1 LVSEGIGKYE
11 VWNQGVGHR
20 VSVLERSCLIKGAA
34 SLSDSRAVG
43 RNTANSHRGQDFAGY
58 CERHAQPL
66 WGLVGLLAADRTSL
80 AENPGIGAAKAARFV
95 AMKELPKRHML
106 EGISRRIS

>member
-1 LVSEGIGKYE
+1 MSMAG
-11 VWNQGVGHR
+11 WPQG
-20 VSVLERSCLIKGAA
+20 ERPTEKLFNKGAA

-80 AENPGIGAAKAARFV
+80 TENPGIGAAKAARFV
-95 AMKELPKRHML
+95 AMKELSQRHML
-106 EGISRRIS
+106 EAYSRRIS

>member
-1 LVSEGIGKYE
+1 VESRGWPQ
-11 VWNQGVGHR
+11 V
-20 VSVLERSCLIKGAA
+20 ERPRERLFNKAAA

-43 RNTANSHRGQDFAGY
+43 RNTANSHQGPDFARY

-80 AENPGIGAAKAARFV
+80 TENPGIGAAKAARFV
-95 AMKELPKRHML
+95 AMKELSQRHML
-106 EGISRRIS
+106 EAYSRRIS